1 MPHLSRRKLFMAGAA
16 AATTACSTQGQSNA
30 EKKTGLDARTSRAT
44 RAADDPS
51 EASPP
56 SFPHLFSPI
65 ELSGLRLRN
74 RIVHAAISTRY
85 AKNGLVTDSLIKYHA
100 NRARGGTA
108 MIVSEPLNVLAR
120 HTNPQRVNVFSSEGD
135 DGLQRWVE
143 AVERHDCRLLG
154 QIQDPGRGLHVPGR
168 SRNAI
173 GPSPLPDDLSWTIP
187 HALNTL
193 EVERI
198 IEEFSQS
205 SRILKRAGFSGVEIS
220 AGHGHLIH
228 QFLSGQANHREDKYG
243 GDIEARARFLTEL
256 ISVIRAEC
264 GEQFIIGVKLPGE
277 DGVRGGIDLAQAQAI
292 TRLVHRTAAV
302 DYITYCWGAHAN
314 TLHLHLPDH
323 YGPPAPYLQKIRDL
337 AGCAPGLAVGALGFI
352 TKPDQAESI
361 IRDNIAD
368 LVMLGRPLIADP
380 AWALKT
386 HKGRTGQIRYCVSN
400 NSCWGV
406 IVTGRGIRCDNNPRI
421 GTQTEADWQP
431 AQARKRKRIVV
442 IGGGIAGMEAAWVA
456 AARGHAVTV
465 FATSTETGGKTRL
478 HAALPGGHGLRNIF
492 EYQRL
497 SAARFGV
504 QLKLGKPASLIDV
517 VALNPDAVILAAG
530 STMRR
535 PDFLNP
541 MNGAFSDL
549 RETVANFLSNS
560 ARRKGTAVIYDQD
573 HTAMTYAAAQY
584 FNDKF
589 DRVVLITPRERIASD
604 ESLVNRQGINRRLN
618 RDKIEIITYSEP
630 LSTSRFN
637 DGNIIYGN
645 IYNRDVTAID
655 DVELFTYSTSRVPN
669 DGLAAPLRARGI
681 KIHVVGDCFVP
692 QSVLNAVTE
701 GHRAGNAV

>member
-1 MPHLSRRKLFMAGAA
+1 MPHLNRRKLFMSGAA
-16 AATTACSTQGQSNA
+16 AATTASSIQGQSNA
-30 EKKTGLDARTSRAT
+30 EKETGLDARTSTANRT
-44 RAADDPS
+44 ADNPS
-51 EASPP
+51 ESSPP
-56 SFPHLFSPI
+56 SFPYLFSPI
-65 ELSGLRLRN
+65 ELSGLRLKN

-85 AKNGLVTDSLIKYHA
+85 ADNGLVTDSLINYHT

-120 HTNPQRVNVFSSEGD
+120 HTNPQRVNVFSSEGE

-154 QIQDPGRGLHVPGR
+154 QIQDPGRGLHIPGR
-168 SRNAI
+168 NANAI
-173 GPSPLPDDLSWTIP
+173 GPSALPDDLSWTVP
-187 HALNTL
+187 HALTTS
-193 EVERI
+193 EVERMV
-198 IEEFSQS
+198 EEFTLS

-228 QFLSGQANHREDKYG
+228 QFLSAQANHREDKYG

-256 ISVIRAEC
+256 ISAIRAEC
-264 GEQFIIGVKLPGE
+264 GTQFIIGVKLPGE
-277 DGVRGGIDLAQAQAI
+277 DGVRGGIDLTQAHAI
-292 TRLVHRTAAV
+292 TRLIHRTAAV
-302 DYITYCWGAHAN
+302 DYLTYCWGAHAN

-323 YGPPAPYLQKIRDL
+323 NGPPAPYSQKIHDL
-337 AGCAPGLAVGALGFI
+337 ASSAPGVAVGALGFI

-386 HKGRTGQIRYCVSN
+386 REGRTGQIRYCVSN

-406 IVTGRGIRCDNNPRI
+406 IVAGRGIRCDNNPRI
-421 GTQTEADWQP
+421 GTQTEADWRP

-442 IGGGIAGMEAAWVA
+442 VGGGIAGMEAAWVA

-465 FATSTETGGKTRL
+465 FAASTETGGKIRL
-478 HAALPGGHGLRNIF
+478 HAALPGGRGLSNIY

-504 QLKLGKPASLIDV
+504 QLELGKSAALIDV
-517 VALNPDAVILAAG
+517 VALEPDTVILAAG

-535 PDFLNP
+535 PDFLQP
-541 MNGAFSDL
+541 MNGTFSNL
-549 RETVANFLSNS
+549 REAVANFLSNPE
-560 ARRKGTAVIYDQD
+560 RRKGTAVIYDQD

-584 FNDKF
+584 LNDRF
-589 DRVVLITPRERIASD
+589 DRVVLVTPRERIASD
-604 ESLVNRQGINRRLN
+604 ESLVNRQGINRRFN
-618 RDKIEIITYSEP
+618 RDRIEIITYSEP
-630 LSTSRFN
+630 LSTSRFS
-637 DGNIIYGN
+637 DGNIICGN
-645 IYNRDVTAID
+645 IYNGDETVID
-655 DVELFTYSTSRVPN
+655 DVEMFTYSTSRVPN
-669 DGLAAPLRARGI
+669 DRLAAPLRGRGI
-681 KIHVVGDCFVP
+681 ELHVVGDCFAP
-692 QSVLNAVTE
+692 RSVLNAVTE